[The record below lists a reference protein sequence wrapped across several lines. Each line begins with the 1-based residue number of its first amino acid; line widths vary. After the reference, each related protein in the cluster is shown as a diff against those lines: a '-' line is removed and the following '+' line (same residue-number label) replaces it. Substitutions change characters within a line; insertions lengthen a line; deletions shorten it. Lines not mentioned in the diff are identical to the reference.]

1 MISFFDAEGC
11 LLFVNR
17 EWERILGWSLEEAR
31 QMDILSV
38 TYPDPEDRRRAV
50 EHIQKAE
57 RRWSDFRIRARD
69 GRLVDASWARFRLSD
84 GTSIGFGLDVTE
96 RKRAEEARRNSEQYM
111 RNILD
116 NLAAFVGLF
125 TPDGTILE
133 VNRLPLERA
142 GLSREDVIGKKFAET
157 YWWNYAPDVQAQIRD
172 AFRRAAKG
180 EIVSGE
186 FRPRMA
192 DDVIIDSFGVFA
204 PIRDATG
211 TAINVVGSGFD
222 ITKRKRAEA
231 ALQESEERHRL
242 ILSNL
247 DEIVYVV
254 GIEDG
259 NPLEARA
266 QFVSEGVERIAG
278 YAAEDFLRDPG
289 LWLRAVHPD
298 DLSAVEQAT
307 RRILESGASG
317 TREYRLRH
325 GKTGAYIWIEDHVIP
340 RLDDSGGP
348 AGVLGVARDIT
359 DRKSAE
365 EKFRS
370 LLESAPDAMV
380 IANRDGR
387 ILLVNAQ
394 TERLFGH
401 SRVDL
406 LGQPVEVLVPE
417 RFRSAHPGH
426 RHGYMA
432 DPRVRGMGAGAELY
446 GLRKDGTEFPAE
458 ISLSPLETEEGQL
471 VSSAIRDI
479 TERKRAEDEVRL
491 SRKRLLAL
499 SRRLIEAQEAE
510 RRHVAVELHDEIGQ
524 SLSTVKLT
532 LESLRKP
539 LPGGPEDSR
548 ITDCIQ
554 ITGRLLHQ
562 VRDLSLSLRPSL
574 LDDLGLSAAL
584 RWLIDRMFV
593 NEDLEIEFL
602 PKIGEKRYP
611 AECEITCFR
620 IAQAALTN
628 VVRHAGAG
636 KLRVAVGEVSGEI
649 ELTVAD
655 DGAGFDVAQ
664 ARRRAHA
671 GLSLGLLGMEERA
684 ALAGGRIEID
694 SAPGKGTRLTL
705 WVPIGADSRP
715 S

>member
-1 MISFFDAEGC
+1 MTDGTKRERARETLLASEERSRALFRGVPVPAYVWKRVGDNFVLADYNDAADAISRGA
-11 LLFVNR
+11 VA
-17 EWERILGWSLEEAR
+17 RILGTTARALYADAPDILEDFERCFREKRLVRR
-31 QMDILSV
+31 QMPYRLRTTGEVRDFDV
-38 TYPDPEDRRRAV
+38 TYGFIPPDSV
-50 EHIQKAE
+50 
-57 RRWSDFRIRARD
+57 
-69 GRLVDASWARFRLSD
+69 LVHTQD
-84 GTSIGFGLDVTE
+84 ITE
-96 RKRAEEARRNSEQYM
+96 RMHAE
-111 RNILD
+111 
-116 NLAAFVGLF
+116 
-125 TPDGTILE
+125 
-133 VNRLPLERA
+133 
-142 GLSREDVIGKKFAET
+142 
-157 YWWNYAPDVQAQIRD
+157 QALR
-172 AFRRAAKG
+172 
-180 EIVSGE
+180 
-186 FRPRMA
+186 
-192 DDVIIDSFGVFA
+192 
-204 PIRDATG
+204 
-211 TAINVVGSGFD
+211 
-222 ITKRKRAEA
+222 
-231 ALQESEERHRL
+231 ESEERHRL
-242 ILSNL
+242 ILSIL
-247 DEIVYVV
+247 DEIVYMV
-254 GIEDG
+254 GIENG
-259 NPLEARA
+259 NPLESRA
-266 QFVSEGVERIAG
+266 QFVSEGIERIAG
-278 YAAEDFLRDPG
+278 YAAEDFTRDPG

-340 RLDDSGGP
+340 RLDDSGRP
-348 AGVLGVARDIT
+348 AAILGVARGIT
-359 DRKSAE
+359 DRKRAE

-458 ISLSPLETEEGQL
+458 ISLSPIETEEGQL

-479 TERKRAEDEVRL
+479 TERKRAEERLRL
-491 SRKRLLAL
+491 STERLQSI
-499 SRRLIEAQEAE
+499 SRQFLVAQESE
-510 RRHVAVELHDEIGQ
+510 RRRIAVELHDEIGQ

-532 LESLRKP
+532 LESLPKP

-655 DGAGFDVAQ
+655 DGVGFDIAQ
-664 ARRRAHA
+664 ARRRAHE
-671 GLSLGLLGMEERA
+671 GRSLGLLGMEERA

-694 SAPGKGTRLTL
+694 SAPGNGTRLTL